1 MTDSLKAWH
10 FLRED
15 GCLRYEPHTKVEVG
29 QTLKYN
35 GFWPTSQQ
43 GYHASVRAMDALKY
57 APGPI
62 VCRVELGGVIVE
74 EKDKAVASER
84 TVLAMA
90 NASTVLHEFAC
101 DIAEACLRKHGVTD
115 ERSWVA
121 IETKRKWV
129 KGEATDE
136 ELFAATGAA
145 RAAVR
150 AAQAVWAIWVVQV
163 ALAREA
169 GRAAQATAREA
180 AETEAEVAAQ
190 NIDLEKRLRGLLGV
204 GDET

>member
-1 MTDSLKAWH
+1 MKAWH

-15 GCLRYEPHTKVEVG
+15 GCLRYQPYTKIEVG
-29 QTLKYN
+29 QTLKYDGN
-35 GFWPTSQQ
+35 PIPCLK
-43 GYHASVRAMDALKY
+43 GYHASVRAIDALKY
-57 APGPI
+57 AMGPI
-62 VCRVELGGVIVE
+62 VCRVELSGVIVKE
-74 EKDKAVASER
+74 RDKAAASER

-90 NASTVLHEFAC
+90 DASTVLHEFAC
-101 DIAEACLRKHGVTD
+101 DVAEATLREHGVTD

-190 NIDLEKRLRGLLGV
+190 NIDLEKRFRQLLALEEV
-204 GDET
+204 DCE